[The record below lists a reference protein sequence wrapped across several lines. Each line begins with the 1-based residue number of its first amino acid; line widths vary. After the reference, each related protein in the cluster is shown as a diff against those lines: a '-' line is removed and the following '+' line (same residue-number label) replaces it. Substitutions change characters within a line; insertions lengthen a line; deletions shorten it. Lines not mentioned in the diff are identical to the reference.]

1 MRFRRIGCLAAVLL
15 TFFVSSALAHTVNP
29 PKINPFFPT
38 ETGTVVPAESASEP
52 AAEPAA
58 GPASEPYELPAWTSA
73 GEPAEGTEA
82 AGEPSR
88 ITITYQ
94 MIATQTDLEPATPTN
109 LGPATPTD
117 LPTELL
123 RLHQIN
129 IGCADAYLL
138 TLGDIV
144 ILVDCGT
151 DSTVPIAQSVHN
163 IPLFEYLAASGIDHV
178 DYHFVTHWHN
188 DHDYNV
194 NMLGKLYG
202 TENTV
207 VYGNSAALYHELD
220 PLYIGTYKQ
229 LVDGDRL
236 TVGALD
242 ILCVGPEYFDK
253 IPGDRNRDSLNFI
266 VTYGDVRIMFTGD
279 YIQDSLRKR
288 WPEEIREIDVF
299 SFPHHGIRLHEQSA
313 AVYKIIDPRLI
324 LIPGNERGTVRS
336 YAIHDAGAVNSE
348 DAVYL
353 CARDGNVLINTDGK
367 NIWYATEVEPGTLPL
382 GELLPSRLP
391 EWARN

>member
-15 TFFVSSALAHTVNP
+15 VFLVSTAFAHTVNS
-29 PKINPFFPT
+29 PKPNPFFPPEPT
-38 ETGTVVPAESASEP
+38 AQPAPEEGAPAGAETRGAEEPEAPETGEQQ

-58 GPASEPYELPAWTSA
+58 PET
-73 GEPAEGTEA
+73 EGQEQ
-82 AGEPSR
+82 P
-88 ITITYQ
+88 Q
-94 MIATQTDLEPATPTN
+94 PATPTDQDAR
-109 LGPATPTD
+109 PATPTD
-117 LPTELL
+117 LPKELL

-138 TLGDIV
+138 TLGDTV

-151 DSTVPIAQSVHN
+151 DSTVPIARGVTN
-163 IPLFEYLAASGIDHV
+163 YPLFEYLEASGIDHV

-194 NMLGKLYG
+194 NSIGRLYG
-202 TENTV
+202 TGDTI
-207 VYGNSAALYHELD
+207 VYGSSANLYWELD
-220 PLYIGTYKQ
+220 PLYTGTYKQ
-229 LVDGDRL
+229 LVDDDRL
-236 TVGALD
+236 TVGDLD
-242 ILCVGPEYFDK
+242 IHCISPEWFDR

-288 WPEEIREIDVF
+288 WPEEIRDIDVF

-336 YAIHDAGAVNSE
+336 YAIHDAGALHCE
-348 DAVYL
+348 EAVYL
-353 CARDGNVLINTDGK
+353 CARDGNILVSTDGK

-382 GELLPSRLP
+382 GEQLPPRMP
-391 EWARN
+391 EWASGN